1 MGLKSHSAKSV
12 MPTVTEL
19 SRSTAFKNSKIILFL
34 CTNKMSYSYKILLSL
49 SLSITCILIFGVF
62 SPKQYMALFE
72 QDEFWL
78 NKTYTKKKFN
88 IVIGGDS
95 RTYRGI
101 NPDKLNEG
109 LANFSLSIINM
120 GYSFGG
126 FSQEMLT
133 LIEEKLN
140 KNQTNKVVLLG
151 ITPLSLTP
159 NACSN
164 KHLQTLK
171 HISATDVYLKTN
183 IIPRYFALFEPIS
196 VTKLFKAIVNPT
208 VEYYDDLKEN
218 GWDGSY
224 CYPQCIAPTLES
236 YKLIFINNQ
245 VNLKTID
252 TLQRQIQKWNTMG
265 IKTYTFRP
273 PSTKAMEEIENE
285 KSGFNESY
293 TRKKIEDAGGIWL
306 DIPDRFGYQSY
317 DGSHLPAEE
326 ANRLS
331 LELGK
336 LMKSK
341 LL

>member
-1 MGLKSHSAKSV
+1 MFG
-12 MPTVTEL
+12 
-19 SRSTAFKNSKIILFL
+19 I
-34 CTNKMSYSYKILLSL
+34 YK
-49 SLSITCILIFGVF
+49 
-62 SPKQYMALFE
+62 PKQNISLFE
-72 QDEFWL
+72 INKFWL
-78 NKTYTKKKFN
+78 NKTYNKQKFN

-95 RTYRGI
+95 RTCRGI
-101 NPDKLNEG
+101 NPEKLDEG

-133 LIEEKLN
+133 LIEEKLD
-140 KNQTNKVVLLG
+140 KNQTDRIVLLG

-159 NACSN
+159 RSCSN
-164 KHLQTLK
+164 KHLQSLK
-171 HISATDVYLKTN
+171 HISGTDVYLQTN

-196 VTKLFKAIVNPT
+196 VSNFFKAIFNPK
-208 VEYYDDLKEN
+208 VAYYDDLKEN
-218 GWDGSY
+218 GWEGSY
-224 CYPQCIAPTLES
+224 NYSQLIKPTLES

-252 TLQRQIQKWNTMG
+252 TIQKQIQKWKAMG
-265 IKTYTFRP
+265 IQTYTFRP

-285 KSGFNESY
+285 KSGFNESF
-293 TRKKIEDAGGIWL
+293 THKKIEDAGGIWL
-306 DIPDRFGYQSY
+306 DIPDRFGYESY

-336 LMKSK
+336 LMQSK